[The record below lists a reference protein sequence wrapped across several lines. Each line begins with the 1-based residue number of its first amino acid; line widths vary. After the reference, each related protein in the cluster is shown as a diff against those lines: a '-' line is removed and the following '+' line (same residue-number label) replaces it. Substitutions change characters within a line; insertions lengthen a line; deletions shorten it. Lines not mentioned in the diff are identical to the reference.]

1 MVPCMCVCVCIKR
14 TRTWTITCT
23 QTYMPAHPFHPFG
36 SIRIQWHSHTHTQMH
51 TCTHTHMHAC
61 IRIYWHIHT
70 HTYTYMHLYTHT
82 THTFLRWSYM
92 HILAHTYIQTDRQT
106 YNFLAVPTFSPQW
119 KLTGL
124 AFGHFHLRQPWA
136 SFSMPCPLHPRSSWN
151 VHERSQVRDGQG
163 WSTLVKLVPIVV
175 GVPIHIPV
183 QDRFWQD
190 IFSPRFNLC
199 RCEFCHREHLNPRR
213 KLVRQEQ
220 RGPWGFAGA
229 V

>member
-92 HILAHTYIQTDRQT
+92 HILAHTYIQTDRRIISWLFQHFPHSENSQDWPLGIST
-106 YNFLAVPTFSPQW
+106 CGSLGHPFLCRAPCIRAVHGTCM
-119 KLTGL
+119 KG
-124 AFGHFHLRQPWA
+124 
-136 SFSMPCPLHPRSSWN
+136 PRSGMG
-151 VHERSQVRDGQG
+151 RDGPLWLSWCQ
-163 WSTLVKLVPIVV
+163 L
-175 GVPIHIPV
+175 
-183 QDRFWQD
+183 
-190 IFSPRFNLC
+190 
-199 RCEFCHREHLNPRR
+199 
-213 KLVRQEQ
+213 
-220 RGPWGFAGA
+220 
-229 V
+229 